1 MSGLMQ
7 IQNKSTIERTLTVLE
22 KAFRPLLLRFHP
34 ITISR
39 IRRRCPTAAKILL
52 FTAVVL
58 MFLSSTDYARRVI
71 LPMFGVG
78 IKHCVYINLDRRP
91 DRKERVEK
99 QLKRAG
105 MNCVR
110 ISAVDVSV
118 NDTAALEGCWD
129 GGLRQCPGKIG
140 CQRSHVAALSYA
152 QHHRWDHVAVFED
165 DFEWFPAVQP
175 TRVQRIMRRVQSLHD
190 DWNVIILSANVAV
203 HELIQPEERMVTRKS
218 PSTISKVTLVKDA
231 QTTHGYMVRG
241 RYIGA
246 VLEAFAT
253 CDVKA
258 GPSAAIDQCWKSL
271 QTEHWYGFV
280 PNLGTQAPGYSD
292 VEKEVVNYEGAF
304 DRV

>member
-1 MSGLMQ
+1 MQ
-7 IQNKSTIERTLTVLE
+7 MQKKSTIQSTLTVFE
-22 KAFRPLLLRFHP
+22 NAFRGLLLRFHQS
-34 ITISR
+34 TVSR
-39 IRRRCPTAAKILL
+39 TRRRCLTATKILC

-58 MFLSSTDYARRVI
+58 MFLSTTDYARRAL
-71 LPMFGVG
+71 LPVFGVG

-91 DRKERVEK
+91 DRKEQVEK

-105 MNCVR
+105 LNCIRIPAVD
-110 ISAVDVSV
+110 ISA
-118 NDTAALEGCWD
+118 NDTVALEGCWD

-152 QHHRWDHVAVFED
+152 QRHQWEHVAVFED
-165 DFEWFPAVQP
+165 DFEWFPAVEP
-175 TRVQRIMRRVQSLHD
+175 SRVQRIIRRVQSLHD
-190 DWNVIILSANVAV
+190 DWSVIILSANVAV
-203 HELIQPEERMVTRKS
+203 HELIQPEERIITQKS
-218 PSTISKVTLVKDA
+218 PSTTSKVTLVKDA

-241 RYIGA
+241 RYIGT

-258 GPSAAIDQCWKSL
+258 GPSAAIDSCWKSL

-292 VEKEVVNYEGAF
+292 VEKEVVNYPGAF
-304 DRV
+304 DRT